1 MQQKAKKIVD
11 TIKNKDFIS
20 NILDKFL
27 FSNSATFIVVFLGPL
42 LSIITFLAF
51 SIIEESSRPEL
62 LSAIIVLDF
71 LYIFI
76 VGVLILFKVS
86 KVFANQR
93 SRGGGST
100 LHLRITS
107 VFSILAL
114 SPAIIVAVFATISLN
129 FGLEDWFSDKVQRVV
144 GNSLESAR
152 AYKMEHTQSLKNDA
166 FWLSKVLNAEKQFRP
181 FLSDADL
188 RKVLSVNQQEGISK
202 SFLINYSGILKV
214 RGDRSYLFD
223 FKPVTDYDVIVAKNE
238 GIAVIEDLE
247 NNEFRAIVFMESFP
261 DRLLYVT
268 RNVDGEVLSLLDQTK
283 ETVILYD
290 KIEKQRGQLLFEF
303 GQLYLGFSIVLILS
317 AVWFAL
323 WIAERLTKPVS
334 NLVTAVAK
342 VSDGD
347 LTVEVSEE
355 KGKDEIAILGKV
367 FNKMTRQIKKQRD
380 SLLLVNS
387 RTEEKKRQFE
397 AVLDGASGGIIGTN
411 EGGIIEVINIAAE
424 KILGL
429 SENEGL
435 TKDLKDIAP
444 EFIPLFH
451 KVMFLG
457 GGSLEEEVEIFR
469 ENIKEKIF
477 LKISIIKSE
486 EGKLEGYVFTFDDLT
501 DLVAAQRSAAW
512 GDVARRVAH
521 EVKNPLTP
529 IKLAAERLKKY
540 FSNLNE
546 KDKTAASEYANM
558 IVRQTE
564 SLSRL
569 VTEFSNFSRLPLPK
583 KVELDLCKLTE
594 SAILLQ
600 KVAYKD
606 IIFKF
611 KKSEDCILV
620 MGDGQM
626 LNQAFLNL
634 IKNSIES
641 INSAKETS
649 LIDQNKSYGQVE
661 VDIRTQNNEVCV
673 TILDNG
679 IGLPKNVN
687 RLFEPY
693 VTIKKE
699 GTGLGLSIVKRIIED
714 HLGSLFLIPGQKM
727 KGCDHLGAEAK
738 IILPT
743 INSKKLKVDT
753 KRSLK
758 GEQIK

>member
-1 MQQKAKKIVD
+1 MKIVNVS
-11 TIKNKDFIS
+11 KNKFGVS
-20 NILDKFL
+20 NILDSLLTSSF
-27 FSNSATFIVVFLGPL
+27 ATFIVVFLGPL

-51 SIIEESSRPEL
+51 SITEDSSRPEL
-62 LSAIIVLDF
+62 LSAIIILDL
-71 LYIFI
+71 LYILI
-76 VGVLILFKVS
+76 VGILILLKVS
-86 KVFANQR
+86 KVFANR
-93 SRGGGST
+93 RNRGGGST

-107 VFSILAL
+107 VFSILAI

-129 FGLEDWFSDKVQRVV
+129 FGLEGWFSEKVQRVV

-166 FWLSKVLNAEKQFRP
+166 LWLSKVLNTEKQFRP
-181 FLSDADL
+181 FLSDGDL
-188 RKVLSVNQQEGISK
+188 RKILNVNKQEGISK
-202 SFLINYSGILKV
+202 SFLINFSGVLKV

-223 FKPVTDYDVIVAKNE
+223 FKPVTDYDVLVAKNE
-238 GIAVIEDLE
+238 GISVIEDLE
-247 NNEFRAIVFMESFP
+247 NNEFRAIVYMEAFP

-283 ETVILYD
+283 ETVVLYD
-290 KIEKQRGQLLFEF
+290 KIEKERGQLLFEF

-317 AVWFAL
+317 AIWFAL
-323 WIAERLTKPVS
+323 WIAERLTRPVS
-334 NLVTAVAK
+334 NLVAAVAK
-342 VSDGD
+342 VADGD

-355 KGKDEIAILGKV
+355 KGKDEVAILGKV

-380 SLLLVNS
+380 SLLLINS
-387 RTEEKKRQFE
+387 KTEEKNRQFE

-411 EGGIIEVINIAAE
+411 SDGTVEVINTAAQ

-429 SENEGL
+429 SEKEGL

-444 EFIPLFH
+444 EFAPLFN
-451 KVMFLG
+451 KAVFLD
-457 GGSLEEEVEIFR
+457 GGSLDDEVEIQR

-477 LKISIIKSE
+477 LKISVITSDK
-486 EGKLEGYVFTFDDLT
+486 GQLEGYVFTFDDLT

-540 FSNLNE
+540 FLKLNE
-546 KDKTAASEYANM
+546 KDKLSASEYANM
-558 IVRQTE
+558 IIRQTE

-569 VTEFSNFSRLPLPK
+569 VTEFSNFSRLPTPK
-583 KVELDLCKLTE
+583 KVNLDLCKLTE
-594 SAILLQ
+594 SVILLQ
-600 KVAYKD
+600 KVAHKD

-611 KKSEDCILV
+611 KKSEESIYV
-620 MGDGQM
+620 FGDGQM

-641 INSAKETS
+641 IKSAQKNL
-649 LIDQNKSYGQVE
+649 LIDDTQSYGQVE
-661 VDIRTQNNEVCV
+661 IDIRTQNNEVCV

-679 IGLPKNVN
+679 IGLPKNIN

-693 VTIKKE
+693 VTIKKD
-699 GTGLGLSIVKRIIED
+699 GTGLGLSIVKKIIED
-714 HLGSLFLIPGQKM
+714 HLGGLFLFPGQKM
-727 KGCDHLGAEAK
+727 KGCTHFGAEAK
-738 IILPT
+738 IILPV
-743 INSKKLKVDT
+743 ISPEKLKIDT
-753 KRSLK
+753 KFASAGAQMK
-758 GEQIK
+758 

>member
-1 MQQKAKKIVD
+1 MSRQIVN
-11 TIKNKDFIS
+11 TVKNKDFIS

-27 FSNSATFIVVFLGPL
+27 FSNLATFIVVFLGPL

-76 VGVLILFKVS
+76 VGILILLKVS
-86 KVFANQR
+86 KVFVNQSAR
-93 SRGGGST
+93 RGGST

-129 FGLEDWFSDKVQRVV
+129 FGLEDWFSEKVQRVV

-152 AYKMEHTQSLKNDA
+152 TYKMEHTQSLKNDA

-181 FLSDADL
+181 FLSDGDL
-188 RKVLSVNQQEGISK
+188 RKILNVNQQEGISK
-202 SFLINYSGILKV
+202 SFLINYSGVLKV

-223 FKPVTDYDVIVAKNE
+223 FKPVTDYDVLVAKNE

-247 NNEFRAIVFMESFP
+247 NNEFRAIVFMEAFP
-261 DRLLYVT
+261 NRLLYVT

-290 KIEKQRGQLLFEF
+290 KIEKGRGQLLFEF

-342 VSDGD
+342 VADGD

-355 KGKDEIAILGKV
+355 KGKDEVAILGKV

-380 SLLLVNS
+380 SLLSINS
-387 RTEEKKRQFE
+387 KTEEQKRQFE
-397 AVLDGASGGIIGTN
+397 AVLDGASGGIIGINADGT
-411 EGGIIEVINIAAE
+411 IKVINVAAE
-424 KILGL
+424 RILGL

-435 TKDLKDIAP
+435 NEILKDVVP
-444 EFIPLFH
+444 EFIPLFN
-451 KVMFLG
+451 KVTFLDS
-457 GGSLEEEVEIFR
+457 GSLEEEVEILR

-477 LKISIIKSE
+477 LKISIIKSDK
-486 EGKLEGYVFTFDDLT
+486 GQLEGYVFTFDDLT

-540 FSNLNE
+540 FFSLNE
-546 KDKTAASEYANM
+546 KDKLSASEYANM
-558 IVRQTE
+558 IIRQTE

-600 KVAYKD
+600 KLAHKD
-606 IIFKF
+606 VIFKF
-611 KKSEDCILV
+611 KKSDDSILIL
-620 MGDGQM
+620 GDGQM

-641 INSAKETS
+641 INSAKENA
-649 LIDQNKSYGQVE
+649 LIDEIKSYGQVE
-661 VDIRTQNNEVCV
+661 VDIQTQNDEVCV

-714 HLGSLFLIPGQKM
+714 HLGSLFLLPGRKM
-727 KGCDHLGAEAK
+727 KGSDHFGAEAK

-743 INSKKLKVDT
+743 IKSQKLKIDP
-753 KRSLK
+753 KLSLR
-758 GEQIK
+758 GEQKK

>member
-1 MQQKAKKIVD
+1 MSKIK
-11 TIKNKDFIS
+11 TTFGTN
-20 NILDKFL
+20 NTLDNFL
-27 FSNSATFIVVFLGPL
+27 FSNFATFVVVFLGPL

-51 SIIEESSRPEL
+51 SITEDSARPEL
-62 LSAIIVLDF
+62 LSAIILLDF

-76 VGVLILFKVS
+76 VGILILLKVS
-86 KVFANQR
+86 KVFANR
-93 SRGGGST
+93 RNRGGGST
-100 LHLRITS
+100 LHLRITA

-129 FGLEDWFSDKVQRVV
+129 FGLEDWFSEKVQRVV

-152 AYKMEHTQSLKNDA
+152 TYKMEHTQSLKNDA
-166 FWLSKVLNAEKQFRP
+166 FWLSKVLNAERKFRP
-181 FLSDADL
+181 FLNDGDL
-188 RKVLSVNQQEGISK
+188 RKILNVNQQEGISK
-202 SFLINYSGILKV
+202 SFLINFSGSLKV

-223 FKPVTDYDVIVAKNE
+223 FKPVTDYDVLVAKNE
-238 GIAVIEDLE
+238 GISIIEDLE

-290 KIEKQRGQLLFEF
+290 KIEKERGQLLFEF

-317 AVWFAL
+317 AIWFAL

-342 VSDGD
+342 VADGD

-355 KGKDEIAILGKV
+355 KGRDEVAILGKV

-380 SLLLVNS
+380 SLLAINS
-387 RTEEKKRQFE
+387 KTEEKKRQFE
-397 AVLDGASGGIIGTN
+397 AVLDGASGGIIGTSSR
-411 EGGIIEVINIAAE
+411 GTIEVINTAAE

-435 TKDLKDIAP
+435 MQHLKDIAP
-444 EFIPLFH
+444 EFIPLFN
-451 KVMFLG
+451 KAAFLDG
-457 GGSLEEEVEIFR
+457 SSLEEEVEILR

-477 LKISIIKSE
+477 LKISIIMSN
-486 EGKLEGYVFTFDDLT
+486 EGQLEGYVFTFDDLT

-540 FSNLNE
+540 FLRLDE
-546 KDKTAASEYANM
+546 KDKVSASEYANM
-558 IVRQTE
+558 IIRQTE

-583 KVELDLCKLTE
+583 KVDLDLCKLTE
-594 SAILLQ
+594 SVILLQ
-600 KVAYKD
+600 KVAHKD

-611 KKSEDCILV
+611 KKSKESIHVL
-620 MGDGQM
+620 GDGQM

-641 INSAKETS
+641 IHSAKEKS
-649 LIDQNKSYGQVE
+649 LIDEEKSYGQVV
-661 VDIRTQNNEVCV
+661 VDIQTQNNEVCV

-699 GTGLGLSIVKRIIED
+699 GTGLGLSIVKKIIED
-714 HLGSLFLIPGQKM
+714 HLGSLFLIPGRKLR
-727 KGCDHLGAEAK
+727 GCDHVGAEAK
-738 IILPT
+738 IILPIT
-743 INSKKLKVDT
+743 NSEERNTDQKFGVI
-753 KRSLK
+753 

>member
-1 MQQKAKKIVD
+1 MLS
-11 TIKNKDFIS
+11 S
-20 NILDKFL
+20 N
-27 FSNSATFIVVFLGPL
+27 AVTFIVVFLGPL

-71 LYIFI
+71 LYIVI
-76 VGVLILFKVS
+76 VGTLISFKVS
-86 KVFANQR
+86 KIFSNQK

-129 FGLEDWFSDKVQRVV
+129 FGLEDWFSEKVQRVV

-188 RKVLSVNQQEGISK
+188 RKILNVNQKKGISK
-202 SFLINYSGILKV
+202 SFLISYSGILKV

-223 FKPVTDYDVIVAKNE
+223 FKPVSDYDILVAKNE

-247 NNEFRAIVFMESFP
+247 NNEFRAIVFMEAYP

-268 RNVDGEVLSLLDQTK
+268 RNVDGEVLALLDQTK

-290 KIEKQRGQLLFEF
+290 KIEKERGQLLFEF

-342 VSDGD
+342 VADGD

-355 KGKDEIAILGKV
+355 KGRDEVAILGKV

-380 SLLLVNS
+380 SLLSINS
-387 RTEEKKRQFE
+387 KTEEKKRQFE

-411 EGGIIEVINIAAE
+411 ASGTIEVINVAAE

-429 SENEGL
+429 SQKEGL
-435 TKDLKDIAP
+435 SNDLKIIVP
-444 EFIPLFH
+444 EFIPLFN
-451 KVMFLG
+451 KAVFLDS
-457 GGSLEEEVEIFR
+457 GSLEEEVEIFR
-469 ENIKEKIF
+469 DNIKEKIF
-477 LKISIIKSE
+477 LKISIIKSD
-486 EGKLEGYVFTFDDLT
+486 EGHLEGYVFTFDDLT

-529 IKLAAERLKKY
+529 IKLAADRLKKY
-540 FSNLNE
+540 FGSLNE
-546 KDKTAASEYANM
+546 KDKNSASEYANM
-558 IVRQTE
+558 IIRQTE
-564 SLSRL
+564 SLNRL

-583 KVELDLCKLTE
+583 KIELDLCKLTE
-594 SAILLQ
+594 SVILLQ

-611 KKSEDCILV
+611 KKNEDCILI

-641 INSAKETS
+641 INSATENGLLDK
-649 LIDQNKSYGQVE
+649 IKSYGQVQ
-661 VDIRTQNNEVCV
+661 VDIKTQNNEVCV

-679 IGLPKNVN
+679 VGLPKNVN

-699 GTGLGLSIVKRIIED
+699 GTGLGLPIVKRIIED
-714 HLGSLFLIPGQKM
+714 HLGSLFLLPGQKM
-727 KGCDHLGAEAK
+727 KGYDHSGAEAK

-743 INSKKLKVDT
+743 INSKKLKIDA
-753 KRSLK
+753 KLDLK
-758 GEQIK
+758 GEKTK

>member
-1 MQQKAKKIVD
+1 MKIVN
-11 TIKNKDFIS
+11 TKKNRDGFN
-20 NILDKFL
+20 NILDKLL
-27 FSNSATFIVVFLGPL
+27 FSNSVTFIVVFLGPL

-62 LSAIIVLDF
+62 LSAIIALDF
-71 LYIFI
+71 LYIVI
-76 VGVLILFKVS
+76 VGTLILFKVS
-86 KVFANQR
+86 RIFSNRK

-129 FGLEDWFSDKVQRVV
+129 FGLEDWFSEKVQRVV

-188 RKVLSVNQQEGISK
+188 RKILNVNQKKGISK
-202 SFLINYSGILKV
+202 SFLISYSGILKV

-223 FKPVTDYDVIVAKNE
+223 FKPVSDYDVLVAKNE

-247 NNEFRAIVFMESFP
+247 SNEFRAIVFMEAFP

-268 RNVDGEVLSLLDQTK
+268 RNVDGEVLALLDQTK

-290 KIEKQRGQLLFEF
+290 KIEKERGQLLFEF

-342 VSDGD
+342 VADGD

-355 KGKDEIAILGKV
+355 KGRDEVAILGKV

-380 SLLLVNS
+380 SLLSINS
-387 RTEEKKRQFE
+387 KTEEQKRQFE

-411 EGGIIEVINIAAE
+411 AGGTIEVINVAAE

-429 SENEGL
+429 SEKEALTNE
-435 TKDLKDIAP
+435 LKKIVP
-444 EFIPLFH
+444 EFIPLFN
-451 KVMFLG
+451 KAVFLE

-477 LKISIIKSE
+477 LKISVIKSD
-486 EGKLEGYVFTFDDLT
+486 EGHLEGYVFTFDDLT

-529 IKLAAERLKKY
+529 IKLAADRLKKY
-540 FSNLNE
+540 FVSLNE
-546 KDKTAASEYANM
+546 KDKLSASEYANM
-558 IVRQTE
+558 IIRQTE
-564 SLSRL
+564 SLNRL

-611 KKSEDCILV
+611 KKSEECILI

-641 INSAKETS
+641 INSAMENGLLDK
-649 LIDQNKSYGQVE
+649 NKSYGQVQ
-661 VDIRTQNNEVCV
+661 VDIKAQNNEVCV

-679 IGLPKNVN
+679 VGLPKNIN

-699 GTGLGLSIVKRIIED
+699 GTGLGLPIVKRIIED
-714 HLGSLFLIPGQKM
+714 HLGSLFLLPGQKM
-727 KGCDHLGAEAK
+727 KGVDHSGAEAK

-743 INSKKLKVDT
+743 INSKQLKIDAKLD
-753 KRSLK
+753 LK
-758 GEQIK
+758 GE

>member
-1 MQQKAKKIVD
+1 MSRQIVN
-11 TIKNKDFIS
+11 TVKNKYFFS
-20 NILDKFL
+20 NILDKVL

-76 VGVLILFKVS
+76 VGILILLKVS
-86 KVFANQR
+86 KVFVHQR
-93 SRGGGST
+93 AGRGGST

-129 FGLEDWFSDKVQRVV
+129 FGLEDWFSEKVQRVV

-152 AYKMEHTQSLKNDA
+152 TYKMEHTQSLKNDA
-166 FWLSKVLNAEKQFRP
+166 FWLSKVLNTEKQFRP
-181 FLSDADL
+181 FLSDGDL
-188 RKVLSVNQQEGISK
+188 RKILNVNQQEGISK

-214 RGDRSYLFD
+214 RGERSYLFD
-223 FKPVTDYDVIVAKNE
+223 FKPVTDYDVLVAKNE

-247 NNEFRAIVFMESFP
+247 NNEFRAIVFMEAFP

-290 KIEKQRGQLLFEF
+290 KIEKERGQMLFEF

-334 NLVTAVAK
+334 NLVAAVAK
-342 VSDGD
+342 VADGD

-355 KGKDEIAILGKV
+355 KGKDEVAILGKV

-380 SLLLVNS
+380 SLLSINS
-387 RTEEKKRQFE
+387 KTEEQKRQFE
-397 AVLDGASGGIIGTN
+397 AVLDGASGGIIGIDADGT
-411 EGGIIEVINIAAE
+411 IKVINVAAE

-435 TKDLKDIAP
+435 NEVLNNVVP
-444 EFIPLFH
+444 EFTPLFN
-451 KVMFLG
+451 KVTFLDS
-457 GGSLEEEVEIFR
+457 GSLEEEVEILR

-477 LKISIIKSE
+477 LKISIIKSDK
-486 EGKLEGYVFTFDDLT
+486 GLLEGYVFTFDDLT

-512 GDVARRVAH
+512 GDVARKVAH

-540 FSNLNE
+540 FFSLSE
-546 KDKTAASEYANM
+546 KDKLSASEYANM
-558 IVRQTE
+558 IIRQTE

-600 KVAYKD
+600 KVAHKD
-606 IIFKF
+606 VIFKF
-611 KKSEDCILV
+611 KKSDDSILIL
-620 MGDGQM
+620 GDGQL

-641 INSAKETS
+641 INSAKENK
-649 LIDQNKSYGQVE
+649 LIDEIKSYGQVE
-661 VDIRTQNNEVCV
+661 VDIQTQNDEVCV

-714 HLGSLFLIPGQKM
+714 HLGSLFLLPGRKM
-727 KGCDHLGAEAK
+727 KGSDHFGAEAK

-743 INSKKLKVDT
+743 INSQKLKIDPKSNLT
-753 KRSLK
+753 
-758 GEQIK
+758 GERIK

>member
-1 MQQKAKKIVD
+1 MQQKVKKIVNIVKKSD
-11 TIKNKDFIS
+11 VTN

-27 FSNSATFIVVFLGPL
+27 FSNLVTFTVVFLGPL

-62 LSAIIVLDF
+62 LSAIIILDF
-71 LYIFI
+71 LYILI

-86 KVFANQR
+86 KVLANQR
-93 SRGGGST
+93 ARRGGSS
-100 LHLRITS
+100 LHLRVTS

-129 FGLEDWFSDKVQRVV
+129 FGLEDWFSEKVQRVV

-152 AYKMEHTQSLKNDA
+152 AYKMEHTKSLKNDA
-166 FWLSKVLNAEKQFRP
+166 FWMSKVLSAEKQFRP
-181 FLSDADL
+181 FLSDGDL
-188 RKVLSVNQQEGISK
+188 RKILNVNQQEGISK
-202 SFLINYSGILKV
+202 SFLINYSGELKV

-223 FKPVTDYDVIVAKNE
+223 FKPVKDYDILVAKNE

-247 NNEFRAIVFMESFP
+247 NNEFRAIVSMEAFP
-261 DRLLYVT
+261 DRLLYLT
-268 RNVDGEVLSLLDQTK
+268 RNVDGEVLALLDQTK

-290 KIEKQRGQLLFEF
+290 KIEKERGQLLFEF

-323 WIAERLTKPVS
+323 WIAERLTRPVS
-334 NLVTAVAK
+334 SLVTAVAK
-342 VSDGD
+342 VADGD
-347 LTVEVSEE
+347 FTVEVSEE
-355 KGKDEIAILGKV
+355 KGRDEVAILGRV

-380 SLLLVNS
+380 SLLSINS
-387 RTEEKKRQFE
+387 KTEEKKRQFE

-411 EGGIIEVINIAAE
+411 AGGIVEVINIAAE

-429 SENEGL
+429 SDNEGL
-435 TKDLKDIAP
+435 TKNLKDIAP
-444 EFIPLFH
+444 EFIPLFN
-451 KVMFLG
+451 KAMFLD

-469 ENIKEKIF
+469 ESIKEKIF

-486 EGKLEGYVFTFDDLT
+486 EGQLEGYVFTFDDLT

-540 FSNLNE
+540 FLSLNE
-546 KDKTAASEYANM
+546 KDKVSASEYANM
-558 IVRQTE
+558 IIRQTE

-611 KKSEDCILV
+611 RKSEDCIFIL
-620 MGDGQM
+620 GDGQM

-641 INSAKETS
+641 IDSAKDAA
-649 LIDQNKSYGQVE
+649 LIDINKSYGQVE
-661 VDIRTQNNEVCV
+661 VDIRSQNDEVCV

-699 GTGLGLSIVKRIIED
+699 GTGLGLSIVKKIIED
-714 HLGSLFLIPGQKM
+714 HLGSLFLMPGRKM
-727 KGCDHLGAEAK
+727 KGCDHFGAEAK
-738 IILPT
+738 IILPI
-743 INSKKLKVDT
+743 INSKKLKHDS
-753 KRSLK
+753 RLSLK
-758 GEQIK
+758 EETK

>member
-1 MQQKAKKIVD
+1 MKIVNVS
-11 TIKNKDFIS
+11 KNKFGVS
-20 NILDKFL
+20 NILDSLLTSRF
-27 FSNSATFIVVFLGPL
+27 ATFIVVFLGPL

-51 SIIEESSRPEL
+51 SITEDSSRPEL
-62 LSAIIVLDF
+62 LSSIIILDL
-71 LYIFI
+71 LYILI
-76 VGVLILFKVS
+76 VGILILLKVS
-86 KVFANQR
+86 KVFANR
-93 SRGGGST
+93 RNRGGGST

-107 VFSILAL
+107 VFSILAI

-129 FGLEDWFSDKVQRVV
+129 FGLEGWFSEKVQRVV

-166 FWLSKVLNAEKQFRP
+166 LWLSKVLNTEKQFRP
-181 FLSDADL
+181 FLSDGDL
-188 RKVLSVNQQEGISK
+188 RKILNVNKQEGISK
-202 SFLINYSGILKV
+202 SFLINFSGVLKV

-223 FKPVTDYDVIVAKNE
+223 FKPVTDYDVLVAKNE
-238 GIAVIEDLE
+238 GISVIEDLE
-247 NNEFRAIVFMESFP
+247 NNEFRAIVYMEAFP

-283 ETVILYD
+283 ETVVLYD
-290 KIEKQRGQLLFEF
+290 KIEKERGQLLFEF

-317 AVWFAL
+317 AIWFAL
-323 WIAERLTKPVS
+323 WIAERLTRPVS
-334 NLVTAVAK
+334 NLVAAVAK
-342 VSDGD
+342 VADGD

-355 KGKDEIAILGKV
+355 KGKDEVAILGKV

-380 SLLLVNS
+380 SLLLMNS
-387 RTEEKKRQFE
+387 KTEEKNRQFE

-411 EGGIIEVINIAAE
+411 SDGTVEVINTAAQ

-429 SENEGL
+429 SEKEGL

-444 EFIPLFH
+444 EFAPLFN
-451 KVMFLG
+451 KAVFLD
-457 GGSLEEEVEIFR
+457 GGSLDDEVEIQR

-477 LKISIIKSE
+477 LKISVITSDK
-486 EGKLEGYVFTFDDLT
+486 GQLEGYVFTFDDLT

-540 FSNLNE
+540 FLKLNE
-546 KDKTAASEYANM
+546 KDKLSASEYANM
-558 IVRQTE
+558 IIRQTE

-569 VTEFSNFSRLPLPK
+569 VTEFSNFSRLPTPK
-583 KVELDLCKLTE
+583 KVNLDLCKLTE
-594 SAILLQ
+594 SVILLQ
-600 KVAYKD
+600 KVAHKD

-611 KKSEDCILV
+611 KKSEESIYV
-620 MGDGQM
+620 FGDGQM

-641 INSAKETS
+641 IKSAQKN
-649 LIDQNKSYGQVE
+649 LFIDDAQSYGQVE
-661 VDIRTQNNEVCV
+661 IDIRTQNNEVCV

-679 IGLPKNVN
+679 IGLPKNIN

-693 VTIKKE
+693 VTIKKD
-699 GTGLGLSIVKRIIED
+699 GTGLGLSIVKKIIED
-714 HLGSLFLIPGQKM
+714 HLGGLFLFPGRKM
-727 KGCDHLGAEAK
+727 KGCTHFGAEAK
-738 IILPT
+738 IILPV
-743 INSKKLKVDT
+743 ISPEKLKIDT
-753 KRSLK
+753 KFASAGAQMK
-758 GEQIK
+758 

>member
-1 MQQKAKKIVD
+1 M
-11 TIKNKDFIS
+11 
-20 NILDKFL
+20 
-27 FSNSATFIVVFLGPL
+27 FSNFATFVVVFLGPL

-51 SIIEESSRPEL
+51 SITEDTARPEL

-76 VGVLILFKVS
+76 VGILILLKVL
-86 KVFANQR
+86 KVFANR
-93 SRGGGST
+93 RNRGGGST

-129 FGLEDWFSDKVQRVV
+129 FGLEDWFSEKVQRVV

-181 FLSDADL
+181 FLSDGDL
-188 RKVLSVNQQEGISK
+188 RKILNVNQQEGISK
-202 SFLINYSGILKV
+202 SFLINFSGVLKV

-223 FKPVTDYDVIVAKNE
+223 FKPVTDYDVLVAKNE
-238 GIAVIEDLE
+238 GISIIEDLE
-247 NNEFRAIVFMESFP
+247 NNEFRAIVFMEAFP

-290 KIEKQRGQLLFEF
+290 KIEKERGQLLFEF

-342 VSDGD
+342 VAEGD

-355 KGKDEIAILGKV
+355 KGRDEVAILGKV

-380 SLLLVNS
+380 SLLSMNS
-387 RTEEKKRQFE
+387 KTEEKKRQFE
-397 AVLDGASGGIIGTN
+397 AVLDGASGGIIGTSS
-411 EGGIIEVINIAAE
+411 GGKIEVINTAAE

-429 SENEGL
+429 SENEGVMQ
-435 TKDLKDIAP
+435 DLKDVAP
-444 EFIPLFH
+444 EFIPLFN
-451 KVMFLG
+451 KAGFLDRS
-457 GGSLEEEVEIFR
+457 SLEEEVEILR

-477 LKISIIKSE
+477 LKISIIMSN
-486 EGKLEGYVFTFDDLT
+486 EGQLEGYVFTFDDLT

-540 FSNLNE
+540 FLKLNE
-546 KDKTAASEYANM
+546 KDKVAASEYANM

-583 KVELDLCKLTE
+583 KVNLDLCKLTE
-594 SAILLQ
+594 SVILLQ
-600 KVAYKD
+600 KVAHKD

-611 KKSEDCILV
+611 KKSEESIYVL
-620 MGDGQM
+620 GDGQM

-634 IKNSIES
+634 IKNSIEA
-641 INSAKETS
+641 IHSAKEKL
-649 LIDQNKSYGQVE
+649 LIDEKRSYGQVE

-699 GTGLGLSIVKRIIED
+699 GTGLGLSIVKKIIDD
-714 HLGSLFLIPGQKM
+714 HLGGLFLIPGRKL

-738 IILPT
+738 IILPVT
-743 INSKKLKVDT
+743 NSEKLNTDQKF
-753 KRSLK
+753 SFI
-758 GEQIK
+758 GE

>member
-1 MQQKAKKIVD
+1 M
-11 TIKNKDFIS
+11 
-20 NILDKFL
+20 
-27 FSNSATFIVVFLGPL
+27 
-42 LSIITFLAF
+42 
-51 SIIEESSRPEL
+51 
-62 LSAIIVLDF
+62 
-71 LYIFI
+71 
-76 VGVLILFKVS
+76 S
-86 KVFANQR
+86 KVFSNRRA
-93 SRGGGST
+93 RGGGST

-114 SPAIIVAVFATISLN
+114 FPAIIVAVFATISLN
-129 FGLEDWFSDKVQRVV
+129 FGLEDWFSEKVQRVV

-181 FLSDADL
+181 FLSDGDL
-188 RKVLSVNQQEGISK
+188 RKILNVNQQEGISK
-202 SFLINYSGILKV
+202 SFLINFSGELKV

-223 FKPVTDYDVIVAKNE
+223 FKPVADYDVLVAKNE
-238 GIAVIEDLE
+238 GISVIEDLE
-247 NNEFRAIVFMESFP
+247 NNEFRAIVILEAFP

-268 RNVDGEVLSLLDQTK
+268 RIVDGEVLALLDQTK

-290 KIEKQRGQLLFEF
+290 KIEKERGQLLFEF

-317 AVWFAL
+317 AIWFAL

-342 VSDGD
+342 VADGD
-347 LTVEVSEE
+347 LTAEVSEE
-355 KGKDEIAILGKV
+355 KGRDEVAILGKV

-380 SLLLVNS
+380 SLLCMNS
-387 RTEEKKRQFE
+387 KTEEKKRQFE

-411 EGGIIEVINIAAE
+411 SLGTIEVINIAAE

-435 TKDLKDIAP
+435 TKDVKNIAP
-444 EFIPLFH
+444 EFISLFN
-451 KVMFLG
+451 KAVFLD
-457 GGSLEEEVEIFR
+457 GGSVEEEVEILR

-477 LKISIIKSE
+477 LKISTIMSD
-486 EGKLEGYVFTFDDLT
+486 EGQLEGYVFTFDDLT

-529 IKLAAERLKKY
+529 IKLAAERLKRF
-540 FSNLNE
+540 FSKLNE
-546 KDKTAASEYANM
+546 KDKLSASEYANM
-558 IVRQTE
+558 IIRQTE
-564 SLSRL
+564 SLNRL

-594 SAILLQ
+594 SVILLQ
-600 KVAYKD
+600 KVAHKD

-611 KKSEDCILV
+611 KKSKDSIPVL
-620 MGDGQM
+620 GDGQM

-634 IKNSIES
+634 IKNSIEA
-641 INSAKETS
+641 INSAKERA
-649 LIDQNKSYGQVE
+649 LIDEKKSYGQVE
-661 VDIRTQNNEVCV
+661 VDIRTQNDEVCV
-673 TILDNG
+673 TIIDNG
-679 IGLPKNVN
+679 IGLPKNIN

-699 GTGLGLSIVKRIIED
+699 GTGLGLPIVKKIIED
-714 HLGSLFLIPGQKM
+714 HLGSLLLIPGKKL
-727 KGCDHLGAEAK
+727 KGSDHFGAEAK

-743 INSKKLKVDT
+743 IYAEKLKIGT
-753 KRSLK
+753 KFEVV

>member
-1 MQQKAKKIVD
+1 MLS
-11 TIKNKDFIS
+11 S
-20 NILDKFL
+20 N
-27 FSNSATFIVVFLGPL
+27 AVTFIVVFLGPL

-51 SIIEESSRPEL
+51 SIIEEASRPEL
-62 LSAIIVLDF
+62 LSAIIVLDC
-71 LYIFI
+71 LYIVF
-76 VGVLILFKVS
+76 VGTLILFKVS
-86 KVFANQR
+86 KIFSNQK

-129 FGLEDWFSDKVQRVV
+129 FGLEDWFSEKVQRVV

-188 RKVLSVNQQEGISK
+188 RKILNVNQKKGISK
-202 SFLINYSGILKV
+202 SFLISYSGILKV

-223 FKPVTDYDVIVAKNE
+223 FKPVSDYDVLVAKNE

-247 NNEFRAIVFMESFP
+247 NNEFRAIVFMEAFP

-268 RNVDGEVLSLLDQTK
+268 RNVDGEVLALLDQTK

-290 KIEKQRGQLLFEF
+290 KIEKERGQLLFEF

-342 VSDGD
+342 VADGD

-355 KGKDEIAILGKV
+355 RGRDEVAILGKV

-380 SLLLVNS
+380 SLLSINS
-387 RTEEKKRQFE
+387 KTEEKKRQFE

-411 EGGIIEVINIAAE
+411 ASGTIEVINVAAE

-429 SENEGL
+429 SEKEGL
-435 TKDLKDIAP
+435 TNDLKNIVP
-444 EFIPLFH
+444 EFIPLFN
-451 KVMFLG
+451 KAVFLE

-477 LKISIIKSE
+477 LKISIIKSDD
-486 EGKLEGYVFTFDDLT
+486 GHLEGYVFTFDDLT

-529 IKLAAERLKKY
+529 IKLAADRLKKY
-540 FSNLNE
+540 FVSLNE
-546 KDKTAASEYANM
+546 KDKLSASEYANM
-558 IVRQTE
+558 IIRQTE
-564 SLSRL
+564 SLNRL

-583 KVELDLCKLTE
+583 KNELDICKLTE

-611 KKSEDCILV
+611 KKSEECIYI

-641 INSAKETS
+641 INSAMENGLLNK
-649 LIDQNKSYGQVE
+649 DKSYGQVQ
-661 VDIRTQNNEVCV
+661 VDIKTQNNEVCV

-679 IGLPKNVN
+679 VGLPKNVN

-699 GTGLGLSIVKRIIED
+699 GTGLGLPIVKRIIED
-714 HLGSLFLIPGQKM
+714 HLGSLFLLPGQKIH
-727 KGCDHLGAEAK
+727 GCDHSGAEAK
-738 IILPT
+738 IILPI
-743 INSKKLKVDT
+743 INSKQLKIDANLD
-753 KRSLK
+753 LK
-758 GEQIK
+758 GE

>member
-1 MQQKAKKIVD
+1 MSRQIVNNV
-11 TIKNKDFIS
+11 KNKDFIG

-27 FSNSATFIVVFLGPL
+27 FSNVATFIVVFLGPV

-76 VGVLILFKVS
+76 VGILILLKVS
-86 KVFANQR
+86 KVFVTQR
-93 SRGGGST
+93 AGRGGST

-107 VFSILAL
+107 VFSVLAL

-129 FGLEDWFSDKVQRVV
+129 FGLEDWFSEKVQRVV

-152 AYKMEHTQSLKNDA
+152 TYKMEHTQSLKNDA

-181 FLSDADL
+181 FLSDGDL
-188 RKVLSVNQQEGISK
+188 RKILNVNQQEGISK

-214 RGDRSYLFD
+214 RGERSYLFD
-223 FKPVTDYDVIVAKNE
+223 FKPVTDYDVLVAKNE

-247 NNEFRAIVFMESFP
+247 NNEFRAIVFMEAFP

-290 KIEKQRGQLLFEF
+290 KIEKERGQLLFEF

-342 VSDGD
+342 VADGD

-355 KGKDEIAILGKV
+355 KGKDEVAILGKV

-380 SLLLVNS
+380 SLLSIN
-387 RTEEKKRQFE
+387 RKTEEQKRQFE
-397 AVLDGASGGIIGTN
+397 AVLDGASGGIIGIDADGT
-411 EGGIIEVINIAAE
+411 IKVINVAAE

-435 TKDLKDIAP
+435 NEILNDVVP
-444 EFIPLFH
+444 EFIPLFN
-451 KVMFLG
+451 KVTFLDS
-457 GGSLEEEVEIFR
+457 GSLEEEVEIFR

-477 LKISIIKSE
+477 LKISIIKSDK
-486 EGKLEGYVFTFDDLT
+486 GHLEGYVFTFDDLT

-540 FSNLNE
+540 FSGLSE
-546 KDKTAASEYANM
+546 KDKISASEYANM
-558 IVRQTE
+558 IIRQTE

-600 KVAYKD
+600 KVAHKD

-611 KKSEDCILV
+611 KKSDDSVLIL
-620 MGDGQM
+620 GDGQM

-641 INSAKETS
+641 VNSARENK
-649 LIDQNKSYGQVE
+649 LIDEAKSYGQVE
-661 VDIRTQNNEVCV
+661 IDIQTQNDEVCV

-679 IGLPKNVN
+679 IGLPKNIN

-714 HLGSLFLIPGQKM
+714 HLGSLFLLPGRKM
-727 KGCDHLGAEAK
+727 KGSDHFGAEAK
-738 IILPT
+738 IILPM
-743 INSKKLKVDT
+743 INAQKLRGNQKL
-753 KRSLK
+753 SLR
-758 GEQIK
+758 GERI